1 MKYFKFLIS
10 FATIFLVVACAST
23 FDAYSI
29 HHTFGIGSST
39 HVKDSSIV
47 VNSKVK

>member
-1 MKYFKFLIS
+1 MKYFKFLIV
-10 FATIFLVVACAST
+10 FAAFLVVACAST
-23 FDAYSI
+23 FDASSI

>member
-1 MKYFKFLIS
+1 MKYLKFLFPLAIIIV
-10 FATIFLVVACAST
+10 AACAST
-23 FDAYSI
+23 FDAASV
-29 HHTFGIGSST
+29 HHTFGIGSTT

>member
-1 MKYFKFLIS
+1 MKYIRFIIPLM
-10 FATIFLVVACAST
+10 AFLVVACAST
-23 FDAYSI
+23 FDASSL

>member
-1 MKYFKFLIS
+1 MKYLKYLIPS
-10 FATIFLVVACAST
+10 AIFLVACAST
-23 FDAYSI
+23 FDASSI
-29 HHTFGIGSST
+29 HHTFGIGTTT

>member
-1 MKYFKFLIS
+1 MKYLMYFIL
-10 FATIFLVVACAST
+10 FAIFLFAACAST
-23 FDAYSI
+23 FDASNV
-29 HHTFGIGSST
+29 HHSFGIGSST